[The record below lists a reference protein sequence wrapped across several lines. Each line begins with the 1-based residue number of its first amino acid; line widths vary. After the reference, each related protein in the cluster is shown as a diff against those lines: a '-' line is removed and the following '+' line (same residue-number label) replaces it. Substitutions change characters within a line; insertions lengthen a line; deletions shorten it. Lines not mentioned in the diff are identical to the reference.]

1 MSSEEK
7 RAVVTL
13 NKGVDASQFLD
24 NMTTTFGSDAIPS
37 RSVTLHNEKVDSVSN
52 FDFVLTKAEAKKKM
66 VIYQCPMLL
75 KHNAVIQGIT
85 QQIILIIHGRLL
97 NVHHRHQDMEVAQ
110 L

>member
-52 FDFVLTKAEAKKKM
+52 FDFVLFTCSLHSQ
-66 VIYQCPMLL
+66 YHHSHLF
-75 KHNAVIQGIT
+75 N
-85 QQIILIIHGRLL
+85 RLEK
-97 NVHHRHQDMEVAQ
+97 V
-110 L
+110 